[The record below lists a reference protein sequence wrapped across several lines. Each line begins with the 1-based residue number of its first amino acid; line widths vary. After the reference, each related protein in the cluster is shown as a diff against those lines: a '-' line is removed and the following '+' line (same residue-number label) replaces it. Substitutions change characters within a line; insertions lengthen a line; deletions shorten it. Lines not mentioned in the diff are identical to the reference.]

1 MKNRRIWLFVTTG
14 AFVALIAVYIN
25 SQRHLI
31 EYLKNV
37 NQSAVSCLILI
48 TILSNMFNGLLLRQ
62 IASKFNITLIRK
74 EWWGL
79 PFITAMGNYITPF
92 SGGMIARASYL
103 KYRHSFPYL
112 WFVSALGASYLIYFW
127 VAGIAGIITLMLPFE
142 RSRLYWELIL
152 FFAGVVLVI
161 SSLAMLPTVKIPGS
175 NWVAVCLNNAIEGWT
190 LIKKDLFLLVKLALY
205 TLANILLNGLT
216 FWLAFVALSDSS
228 LSFGT
233 IFLISLFSSF
243 SILLKI
249 TPGNF
254 GISEA
259 IIAFSSGF
267 LGVGAGLGLMVSLL
281 IRAASIIPIFTLGPI
296 FSFVLTRELAG
307 NRPRKVIQSP
317 HSYSDNP

>member
-1 MKNRRIWLFVTTG
+1 MKNKQIWLIVATG
-14 AFVALIAVYIN
+14 AFIALIAVYIN

-37 NQSAVSCLILI
+37 NLSTVAYLIVI
-48 TILSNMFNGLLLRQ
+48 MILTQVFNGFLLRE
-62 IASKFNITLIRK
+62 IASKFNIKLIRK
-74 EWWGL
+74 EWLGL
-79 PFITAMGNYITPF
+79 PFVTAMGNYITPF

-103 KYRHSFPYL
+103 KYRHNFTYAR
-112 WFVSALGASYLIYFW
+112 FVSVLGASYLIFFW
-127 VAGIAGIITLMLPFE
+127 IAGIAGIITLMLPFE

-152 FFAGVVLVI
+152 FFAGVVLAI

-175 NWVAVCLNNAIEGWT
+175 NWMTVSLNNAIEGWAI
-190 LIKKDLFLLVKLALY
+190 IKKDLFLLVKLALY

-243 SILLKI
+243 SILIKI

-259 IIAFSSGF
+259 IITFSSGI
-267 LGVGAGLGLMVSLL
+267 LGVGVGLGLMVSLL
-281 IRAASIIPIFTLGPI
+281 IRAASMIPVFTLGPI
-296 FSFVLTRELAG
+296 FSLVLTRELTG
-307 NRPRKVIQSP
+307 NKRRNDD
-317 HSYSDNP
+317 DN

>member
-1 MKNRRIWLFVTTG
+1 MNNRRIWLFVTIG
-14 AFVALIAVYIN
+14 GFVALIAVYIN

-37 NQSAVSCLILI
+37 NLSTVAYLIVI
-48 TILSNMFNGLLLRQ
+48 MILTQVFNGLLLREV
-62 IASKFNITLIRK
+62 ASKFNITLISK
-74 EWWGL
+74 EWFSL

-103 KYRHSFPYL
+103 KYRHSFPYAR
-112 WFVSALGASYLIYFW
+112 FVSVLGASYLVYFW

-142 RSRLYWELIL
+142 RSRLYWGLML

-161 SSLAMLPTVKIPGS
+161 SSLAMLPIVKIPGS
-175 NWVAVCLNNAIEGWT
+175 NWVAVSLNNAIEGWT
-190 LIKKDLFLLVKLALY
+190 FMKKDLFLLVKLALY

-216 FWLAFVALSDSS
+216 FGLAFVALSDSS
-228 LSFGT
+228 LSLGT

-243 SILLKI
+243 TILIKI

-259 IIAFSSGF
+259 VITFSSGF

-281 IRAASIIPIFTLGPI
+281 IRAASLIPIFTLGPI
-296 FSFVLTRELAG
+296 FSIVLTRELIG
-307 NRPRKVIQSP
+307 NK
-317 HSYSDNP
+317 NENNK